1 MLVMITKN
9 KLLPFLFI
17 ILSST
22 GFAQSI
28 DQSIISQLSEDQISL
43 AISSLESENLTKDD
57 PTLEEDSD
65 ETLLANE
72 NQDDPNNSVDKK
84 FGYDFF
90 QNIPTSTS
98 AVGDLPLPNDYKISI
113 KDQLEF
119 TTDVKRIIE
128 LEEQLFEVED
138 TISKLT
144 NPIKTHEEKT
154 N

>member
-9 KLLPFLFI
+9 KLLPFLYI

-57 PTLEEDSD
+57 PILEEDSD

-90 QNIPTSTS
+90 QNIPTSIS
-98 AVGDLPLPNDYKISI
+98 AVEIDVISRPFSSLPGIRRL
-113 KDQLEF
+113 
-119 TTDVKRIIE
+119 
-128 LEEQLFEVED
+128 LEEINIQSVVVRFNLSLQRLY
-138 TISKLT
+138 TIIVKNYFL
-144 NPIKTHEEKT
+144 
-154 N
+154 